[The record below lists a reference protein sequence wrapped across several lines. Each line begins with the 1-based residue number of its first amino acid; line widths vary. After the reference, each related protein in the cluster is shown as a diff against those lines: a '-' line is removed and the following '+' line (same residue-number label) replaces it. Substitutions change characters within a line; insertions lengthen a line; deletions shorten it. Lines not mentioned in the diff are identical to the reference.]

1 MAHKDVMDIA
11 KAVAN
16 KWKRVGRA
24 LGMKDARL
32 DAIEQNNTGNID
44 EQSYQMLRQWGQQN
58 SSNATY
64 GALAEALL
72 HRTVLMRSVV
82 HNYCLQK

>member
-1 MAHKDVMDIA
+1 MDIA

-24 LGMKDARL
+24 LGMEDATL
-32 DAIEQNNTGNID
+32 DAIEQNNKRDVD
-44 EQSYQMLRQWGQQN
+44 EQSYQMLHQWKQQN

-64 GALAEALL
+64 GSLAEALL
-72 HRTVLMRSVV
+72 HRTVGMRKVV
-82 HNYCLQK
+82 QDYCSQK